1 MSSPLVTAELAHGP
15 GRALEA
21 FRARSGGMPAALNL
35 CQSYIGRGSD
45 GVVLDA
51 ALMNRAIDVLLDK
64 NNGPL
69 PVG

>member
-45 GVVLDA
+45 GVLLDE
-51 ALMNRAIDVLLDK
+51 ALMNRAIDVLLDRT
-64 NNGPL
+64 NDSSPFG
-69 PVG
+69 